1 MTAIVLANQ
10 KGGVAKTTTA
20 VSLGAA
26 LAQRGRPVLIIDM
39 DPQANATSA
48 LGVPKDSARSIHGVL
63 LRDEPIASAVR
74 PTEVPGLDL
83 VPSATD
89 MAGAE
94 VELVPV
100 LAREFRLRASLAQVT
115 RSYHIVL
122 IDCPPSLGLL
132 TINALAAAD
141 HVIVPVQCEY
151 LALDGLAQL
160 IPTIDA
166 VRARLNDRLT
176 ILTILLTME
185 DRRNRLSLQVA
196 DEVTRHFPQL
206 VAQTRIP
213 RSVRLAEAPSHG
225 KPISLYDP
233 SSRATAAYAAFAR
246 EIETRLAAQAHQASM
261 TLAGAAS

>member
-1 MTAIVLANQ
+1 MKAIALANQ
-10 KGGVAKTTTA
+10 KGGTAKTTTA
-20 VSLGAA
+20 TSLGAA
-26 LAQRGRPVLIIDM
+26 LAQRGRRILLIDL

-48 LGVPKDSARSIHGVL
+48 LGLPKTDPRSIYGVL
-63 LRDEPIASAVR
+63 LRDAPLTSAVVR
-74 PTEVPGLDL
+74 TAVPGLSV
-83 VPSATD
+83 VPSSLD
-89 MAGAE
+89 MAGVE
-94 VELVPV
+94 VELVPAM
-100 LAREFRLRASLAQVT
+100 AREFRLRTSLSRLGSDYDV
-115 RSYHIVL
+115 VL

-151 LALDGLAQL
+151 LALEGLAQL
-160 IPTIDA
+160 ISTIDA

-185 DRRNRLSLQVA
+185 DRRNRLSIQVA